1 MRQHTSFD
9 LGPAAPSAILP
20 RRGLLAALVGALL
33 ILPLPVLPAAEPV
46 AAAAVGDALGTCDHE
61 RAQMLAAQAEARAAL
76 ERMQRAEDELQRL
89 SAEQQRLSAAESA
102 AAVQLGQARDR
113 VATLD
118 TELGALRQQLAR
130 QQDALAEARGEL
142 SNRATAAQLLEGEL
156 AATQRERAALD
167 ERLAQGQREIDA
179 LQRERGTLSDQ
190 LAKEQ
195 AAARRVADALNEVTA
210 ARDRLHQEL
219 ARSEADKAGLDA
231 ALRAVEKERAEAR
244 DRVAELDQAN
254 AALGDELG
262 RARRSLEAAETRST
276 AADRALSDLRGGLPE
291 AFGGTASLAL
301 VKDAAAQSAA
311 ALRRAHLELRR
322 APQDPALLA
331 ELDRLSERLRTQ
343 QLLVAGAS
351 AASGLYRLRAED
363 TLARV
368 AARFYGDGGRW
379 PQLYSANGHILDNPD
394 RVIPGLTLVLP

>member
-1 MRQHTSFD
+1 MPYQTSFD
-9 LGPAAPSAILP
+9 LGPTAQSTIRP
-20 RRGLLAALVGALL
+20 RRGLLAALVGAVLA
-33 ILPLPVLPAAEPV
+33 LPLPALAAAEP
-46 AAAAVGDALGTCDHE
+46 ARAAAVGDALGTCDHE

-76 ERMQRAEDELQRL
+76 ERLQQAEDELQRL
-89 SAEQQRLSAAESA
+89 AAEQQRLSAAGSA
-102 AAVQLGQARDR
+102 AAAQLRQARDQ
-113 VATLD
+113 VAMLEG
-118 TELGALRQQLAR
+118 ELGALRQQLAQ
-130 QQDALAEARGEL
+130 QQDALAVARGEL
-142 SNRATAAQLLEGEL
+142 SDRATAVQLLEGEL
-156 AATQRERAALD
+156 AAAQRERAALD

-179 LQRERGTLSDQ
+179 LQLERGALSDQ

-195 AAARRVADALNEVTA
+195 AAARRVADALNDVTA

-231 ALRAVEKERAEAR
+231 ALRAAEKERADAR

-254 AALGDELG
+254 AALGEELG
-262 RARRSLEAAETRST
+262 RARRSLESAETRLT
-276 AADRALSDLRGGLPE
+276 AADLALSDLRGGLPE

-322 APQDPALLA
+322 APQDQALLA
-331 ELDRLSERLRTQ
+331 ERDRLSERLRTQ